1 MYHIKR
7 RTTLWLAG
15 VVIIAGL
22 VLTKCTHVSDALV
35 KISGTSTKIEPAEIS
50 KTDGSEFNRVL
61 LSEKAAQRLDIQTAP
76 VREEQVNGTPRLVIP
91 YAAVLYGLHGETW
104 AYTSP
109 KSLTFVR
116 QLITIDRIEGDK
128 VILSN
133 GPAAGTQVATVGV
146 AELYGADTGIG
157 K

>member
-15 VVIIAGL
+15 ITIIAGL
-22 VLTKCTHVSDALV
+22 VLTMCTNKPGTLV
-35 KISGTSTKIEPAEIS
+35 KLSGMSTKIEPAEIS
-50 KTDGSEFNRVL
+50 KIDGSEFNRVV
-61 LSEKAAQRLDIQTAP
+61 LSEKAAQRLDIQTSA

-128 VILSN
+128 VILSD

-146 AELYGADTGIG
+146 AELYGADTGVG